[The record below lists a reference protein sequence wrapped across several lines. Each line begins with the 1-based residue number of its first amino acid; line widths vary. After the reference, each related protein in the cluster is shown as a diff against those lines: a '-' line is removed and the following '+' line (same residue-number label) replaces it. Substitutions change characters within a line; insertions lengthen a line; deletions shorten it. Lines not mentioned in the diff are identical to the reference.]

1 MRTEG
6 VVRGELAP
14 VPLNCRTAAE
24 SVPHGR
30 FLISSGHFRYHDAV
44 NFRRRTRVRRSSPAR
59 PLVRPFLPRSHSLN
73 KGRFLDTLLQFANL
87 VLHIDKFLGVFIH
100 EYGAWVYAVL
110 FLIVFC
116 ETGLVVLPFLP
127 GDSLL
132 FIGGAFCATGE
143 MNLGL
148 LIVLLLVAA
157 IAGNTVNYMVGRA
170 IGPRVFNSHIPL
182 LERFLDRAAL
192 QKTHNFYE
200 KHGGKTIVLARFI
213 PVVRTFAPFVA
224 GASEMTVSRFQ
235 LFNILGAL
243 LWVLLLVL
251 LGYFFGNIPFIRQY
265 LNLIVLVGIG
275 AAVVPVVLGAVWKMT
290 RKNTSKAGTR

>member
-1 MRTEG
+1 M
-6 VVRGELAP
+6 
-14 VPLNCRTAAE
+14 
-24 SVPHGR
+24 
-30 FLISSGHFRYHDAV
+30 
-44 NFRRRTRVRRSSPAR
+44 
-59 PLVRPFLPRSHSLN
+59 
-73 KGRFLDTLLQFANL
+73 DTLLQFANL

-157 IAGNTVNYMVGRA
+157 VTGNTVNYMIGRS
-170 IGPRVFNSHIPL
+170 IGPRVFNSRIPF
-182 LERFLDRAAL
+182 LERFLDRTAL

-224 GASEMTVSRFQ
+224 GASEMTISRFQ

-243 LWVLLLVL
+243 FWVLLLVL

-290 RKNTSKAGTR
+290 RKNASKAGSR